1 MIAAEPS
8 IGSIPESSPQEASL
22 MPVASTTYPSSS
34 SSNTSLFAGSPPDM
48 TNDQLQATWQ
58 AVEQQA
64 HALPSGQREHSE
76 DAAFM
81 QLYRSGQ
88 ISANDLNSLLTKA
101 ADQNP
106 QVDPGKE
113 AVARLEAEGLK
124 LTGQQKDAIET
135 SARNRAA
142 QAKVA
147 DAERLLNIE
156 RSAPGQDSGQALS
169 IGITIF
175 DANGKQE
182 HLLVRNTG
190 PGVNSI
196 QQIHDLG
203 DGYRDQVLID
213 AAEDQLE
220 AEMAATPADKRKK
233 LSEKVHAPGGTYEVT
248 LDTNGKLSV
257 TKETGF
263 WGSILHGLEAI
274 APIALAAI
282 PGVGPI
288 AAAAYLGT
296 TGGYDIANGNVAG
309 GLADIAGGIAGV
321 GGFVGG
327 SIGSTIQDAATV
339 TQYGDQAYTA
349 ANSGNVWGVINTAVG
364 AMPDTTNLASDFGAS
379 SDVLDT
385 AQTVTD
391 EIGTAASVGQSGQAA
406 VDAIEAGN
414 IFRGV
419 SSFNDIANAGGLAD
433 ITSGMAGVGGFV
445 GGAIGSTIIQDAA
458 TVGDQVYAATNSGN
472 VWGVINTATGAMPGI
487 TNLASDLGASSDFLD
502 TAQTV
507 ADEIATAASFGQS
520 GQAAVNAIEAGTIF
534 RGVSSF
540 AALAPEAL
548 GLFGNHGNSLAP
560 SVQPVL
566 TEVVSA
572 AQLGQAVQS
581 TATAVQQGNLIAAGA
596 ETVDQVSSY

>member
-1 MIAAEPS
+1 
-8 IGSIPESSPQEASL
+8 

-34 SSNTSLFAGSPPDM
+34 STTSLFAGPPSDM
-48 TNDQLQATWQ
+48 TNAQLQSTWQ

-135 SARNRAA
+135 SARNQAA

-190 PGVNSI
+190 PGANSI
-196 QQIHDLG
+196 QQIPDLG

-220 AEMAATPADKRKK
+220 AEMAATPVDKRKK
-233 LSEKVHAPGGTYEVT
+233 LSEKVHAPGGTYDVT
-248 LDTNGKLSV
+248 LDTNGKPSV

-309 GLADIAGGIAGV
+309 GLADLAGGIAGV

-327 SIGSTIQDAATV
+327 AIGSTIQDAATV

-349 ANSGNVWGVINTAVG
+349 ANSDNVWGVINTAVG
-364 AMPDTTNLASDFGAS
+364 AMPDITNLASDLGSS
-379 SDVLDT
+379 SDLLDT

-406 VDAIEAGN
+406 FNSIEAGN

-419 SSFNDIANAGGLAD
+419 SSFYDIANAGALAD
-433 ITSGMAGVGGFV
+433 LTSGVD
-445 GGAIGSTIIQDAA
+445 GATGSTIIQDAA
-458 TVGDQVYAATNSGN
+458 TVGDQAYAAANGSN
-472 VWGVINTATGAMPGI
+472 VWGVINTAVGAMPGI

-507 ADEIATAASFGQS
+507 ADEIATAASVGHS
-520 GQAAVNAIEAGTIF
+520 GQAALNAIEAGTIF
-534 RGVSSF
+534 RGVSGF

-548 GLFGNHGNSLAP
+548 GLFGNNGNSLAP

-566 TEVVSA
+566 TEVASA

-581 TATAVQQGNLIAAGA
+581 TATAAQQG
-596 ETVDQVSSY
+596 T